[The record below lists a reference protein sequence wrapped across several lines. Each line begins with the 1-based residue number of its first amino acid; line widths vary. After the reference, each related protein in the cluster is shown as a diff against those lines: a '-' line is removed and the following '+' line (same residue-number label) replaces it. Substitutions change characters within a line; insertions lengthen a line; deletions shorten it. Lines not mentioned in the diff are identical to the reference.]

1 MSFLSVAKISQFVQ
15 DDKAYRLAADRS
27 ATFCRPI
34 QMFDFVLRPEGLR
47 ISAQI
52 ANSSVISDLK
62 TSDIAPNAGKHGTIN
77 TPVRVRNLISFDTRI
92 HESLAYVPMI
102 TTD

>member
-52 ANSSVISDLK
+52 ANIMDPCVERNKVPDAHGRIDCPVLSSVRSD
-62 TSDIAPNAGKHGTIN
+62 
-77 TPVRVRNLISFDTRI
+77 VRRFEI
-92 HESLAYVPMI
+92 
-102 TTD
+102 